1 MVKDSSYM
9 RFGSEVNK
17 QNAMRLSRMSVPAI
31 AREYMDNFTRRAF
44 LKQKGRFI
52 DPVAKSRWERITGY
66 KIK

>member
-1 MVKDSSYM
+1 MIKDSGYM

-17 QNAMRLSRMSVPAI
+17 QNAMRLSRMTVSAI
-31 AREYMDNFTRRAF
+31 SKEYYDNFTRRAF

-66 KIK
+66 RIR